1 MFLNC
6 VAVSRA
12 LAKNSKVFRRSY
24 SSKRFEFFSRYD
36 VKARYF
42 TKSDNLNF
50 FLEKKKP
57 PNSFLTCVFFS
68 DTQKFDVVVVGG
80 GIVGAASAREILLR
94 HPTWQVAV
102 VEKENCLAFHQTG
115 HNSGVVHAVN
125 EVME

>member
-50 FLEKKKP
+50 FLEKK
-57 PNSFLTCVFFS
+57 NRRIHS
-68 DTQKFDVVVVGG
+68 
-80 GIVGAASAREILLR
+80 
-94 HPTWQVAV
+94 
-102 VEKENCLAFHQTG
+102 
-115 HNSGVVHAVN
+115 
-125 EVME
+125 